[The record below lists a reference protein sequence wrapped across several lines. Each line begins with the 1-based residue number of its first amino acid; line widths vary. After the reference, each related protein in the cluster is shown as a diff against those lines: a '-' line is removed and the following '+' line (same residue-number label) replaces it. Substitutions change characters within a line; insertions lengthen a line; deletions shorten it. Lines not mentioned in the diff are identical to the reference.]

1 MKTSCSHWE
10 GFSPPCLSSLSLLLP
25 FSLFVVVVA
34 VVVVVVVVVVH
45 FPGRIVSGLGP
56 AALQEKISLRL
67 LAI

>member
-34 VVVVVVVVVVH
+34 VVVVVVVVVH

>member
-1 MKTSCSHWE
+1 M
-10 GFSPPCLSSLSLLLP
+10 
-25 FSLFVVVVA
+25 